1 MINIWDFILN
11 LNLGQ
16 WCGQGIS
23 FSVRGSV
30 WISKGGTNSYIRVG
44 VLPEEDI
51 SSVKFSSKEQSIFKV
66 HVVVPEKKCAWG
78 LFLLVFGTWCR
89 GRGGDCYSWL
99 CLLSGSEMLPY
110 NLPGYLLAWV
120 ELSASINFGI
130 GILCHESLSV
140 DCVIEQPIGDWSHH
154 STALDQI
161 LLSKKDLFNLQSCS
175 PTFCEVMVARVRKP
189 PKLHPCKP
197 ILLASMLAPCWKAK
211 YCIASNTPSASR
223 IPRFR

>member
-30 WISKGGTNSYIRVG
+30 WISRGGTNSYIRVG
-44 VLPEEDI
+44 VLPEEDV

-66 HVVVPEKKCAWG
+66 HVVVPEKKCARG
-78 LFLLVFGTWCR
+78 LLFVVFETWCR

-161 LLSKKDLFNLQSCS
+161 LLSKKDFFQPS
-175 PTFCEVMVARVRKP
+175 
-189 PKLHPCKP
+189 
-197 ILLASMLAPCWKAK
+197 ILLPHLLRGHGGKGQEASKAPSMQTDSAGVNVGAVLKSQIS
-211 YCIASNTPSASR
+211 YCLQHPVSLKNT
-223 IPRFR
+223 